1 VAQTNA
7 GYGYVCR
14 TIEALGIDLGL
25 TCTRYTLEMEKKK
38 DKDCQRKNSLEFKK
52 RRNQLHTKRIQ
63 GIARKEKH
71 EGKTYETNVGLNIDQ
86 TTGPTAIDHQIKEIS
101 RLFDDHISVK
111 TLKSYEVAVSP
122 FTPRPV
128 CPAMI
133 YDSKLFYNI
142 IIYDTE
148 TNTTGKAAQLC
159 QLSAIDKSGH
169 NSFSEYILPTKDIDK
184 HASRVNKLSV
194 KTLNGKRT
202 LFKEITALK
211 TLTCD
216 DALSRF
222 IVYLKTSID
231 NLRRET
237 TKYIC
242 TVLIGHNSNKFDTS
256 IFLRHSCNE
265 VHAKLQ
271 ALGI

>member
-1 VAQTNA
+1 
-7 GYGYVCR
+7 
-14 TIEALGIDLGL
+14 
-25 TCTRYTLEMEKKK
+25 M
-38 DKDCQRKNSLEFKK
+38 
-52 RRNQLHTKRIQ
+52 
-63 GIARKEKH
+63 
-71 EGKTYETNVGLNIDQ
+71 
-86 TTGPTAIDHQIKEIS
+86 
-101 RLFDDHISVK
+101 FDDHISVE

-133 YDSKLFYNI
+133 YERKLFYN

-202 LFKEITALK
+202 LFKETTTLK
-211 TLTCD
+211 TLTCA

-242 TVLIGHNSNKFDTS
+242 TVLIGHNSKKFDTP
-256 IFLRHSCNE
+256 IFLRHSCK